1 MGVRIPGWTKGD
13 PSMTACN
20 LAMVGLRA
28 VPAAA
33 TEEECLSGSEA
44 AAPPEPERAA
54 AAVVAA
60 AKRYVADATE
70 LETRAAARRIR
81 HAIDCMT
88 GDERMDGVRMA
99 SPVHG
104 ERVIPVRF
112 FSLRPK

>member
-1 MGVRIPGWTKGD
+1 
-13 PSMTACN
+13 
-20 LAMVGLRA
+20 MVGLRA

-44 AAPPEPERAA
+44 AAA

-104 ERVIPVRF
+104 ER
-112 FSLRPK
+112 PKE